1 MKKFISLL
9 FGGMLCLSAD
19 AQSYKELRESLSDM
33 IEALS
38 FYPDS
43 IDLRLRKA
51 GINMQLEQWQY
62 AREEYDRI
70 LVKNPD
76 NPVALFYRAYVN
88 DKQQRYNFARMDY
101 ENLLRIVPTHF
112 EGRLGLALLNQKD
125 RHYTEA
131 YNQINKLV
139 ELYPDSAVAYAA
151 RGGMEQERGMVELA
165 EYDYGKAVELDPKN
179 SDYRLSR
186 ADVRIQL
193 NRKKEA
199 REDLDELVRMG
210 VPRIG
215 LTEFYDK
222 CK

>member
-76 NPVALFYRAYVN
+76 NPAALFYRAYVN

>member
-33 IEALS
+33 IEALG

-76 NPVALFYRAYVN
+76 NPAALFYRAYVN

>member
-1 MKKFISLL
+1 
-9 FGGMLCLSAD
+9 MLCLSAD

-33 IEALS
+33 IEALG

-76 NPVALFYRAYVN
+76 NPAALFYRAYVN

>member
-193 NRKKEA
+193 NRKEEA